1 MHKQYYPPLD
11 VGNFQTSHSILKENQ
26 IFSSVFKL
34 DFPPFTNSLSQVLW
48 LVSYF
53 LHFLL
58 KPLVCNKNITS
69 SKKMNHVVFLVLPLH
84 FLPLQ
89 FLSHYL
95 LQFLNKH
102 QHLLMV
108 WKITSLVMSNK
119 LKSCASYYQELLSRN
134 LSHLLALKS
143 FSLNVLG
150 TACLTFFTKTK
161 TGPCCINISS
171 ACLPHISYG

>member
-11 VGNFQTSHSILKENQ
+11 VGTFQTSHSILKENQ

-34 DFPPFTNSLSQVLW
+34 DSPPFTNTLSGTLASE
-48 LVSYF
+48 LF

-69 SKKMNHVVFLVLPLH
+69 STKMNRVVFLVLPLH

-89 FLSHYL
+89 FLSHHL

-108 WKITSLVMSNK
+108 WKIVSLVMSNK
-119 LKSCASYYQELLSRN
+119 LKSCASYYQELLSLN
-134 LSHLLALKS
+134 LSHLLALKY
-143 FSLNVLG
+143 FSPNVLG
-150 TACLTFFTKTK
+150 TACFEFSPKLR
-161 TGPCCINISS
+161 
-171 ACLPHISYG
+171 LDHVV

>member
-11 VGNFQTSHSILKENQ
+11 VRTFQTSHSILKENQ

-34 DFPPFTNSLSQVLW
+34 DFLLSPILYQVLW

-53 LHFLL
+53 LYFLL

-69 SKKMNHVVFLVLPLH
+69 SIKVNHVVFFVLPLH
-84 FLPLQ
+84 FLPPQ
-89 FLSHYL
+89 FLSHHL

-102 QHLLMV
+102 QYLLMV
-108 WKITSLVMSNK
+108 QKIVSLVMSNK
-119 LKSCASYYQELLSRN
+119 LKSCANYYQELLSVN
-134 LSHLLALKS
+134 LSHLLALKY

-150 TACLTFFTKTK
+150 TACFAFSPKLR
-161 TGPCCINISS
+161 
-171 ACLPHISYG
+171 LDHVV